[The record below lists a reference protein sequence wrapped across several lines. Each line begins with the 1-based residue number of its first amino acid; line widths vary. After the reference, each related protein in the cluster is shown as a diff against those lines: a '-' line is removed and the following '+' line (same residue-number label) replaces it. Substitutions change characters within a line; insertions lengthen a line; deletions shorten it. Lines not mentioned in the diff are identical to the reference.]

1 MKYFLLNSIKRI
13 KQYSQQL
20 DAESVLSN
28 KSWYVFSDTGEKII
42 FMFRSNSEL
51 LIDINGKVSKGGW
64 ILIPHNDLFID
75 MGTEF
80 YLYNIALVE
89 NQLLILNLKESND
102 YLILIEDGFMNQLA
116 LNSIDRIDNYLE
128 NIYIIEAELEQRRIE
143 KIRQETIRLEE
154 EKKIQQQKTNEQE
167 RIKKEKKFKI
177 VALTFCLISFVLNII
192 YSLIISLIISHIA
205 LVIPTFKHIN
215 PISSFISIVVLFVPL
230 PEFCAAFIAYY
241 INDVD
246 KINNEF
252 NMFLL
257 MYIINIAIRYSIEI
271 YIGFLVLS

>member
-1 MKYFLLNSIKRI
+1 MKHFPLNSIKKI
-13 KQYSQQL
+13 KKRSQQL

-28 KSWYVFSDTGEKII
+28 KSWYVFSDTGEKIV
-42 FMFRSNSEL
+42 FMFRSNAEL
-51 LIDINGKVSKGGW
+51 LIVVNGKVSKGGW

-154 EKKIQQQKTNEQE
+154 EKKQEEQE
-167 RIKKEKKFKI
+167 RIKIEKEFKI
-177 VALTFCLISFVLNII
+177 YVLKFRLSSFVLNII
-192 YSLIISLIISHIA
+192 YSLIASLILS
-205 LVIPTFKHIN
+205 V
-215 PISSFISIVVLFVPL
+215 ISILQVDIIT
-230 PEFCAAFIAYY
+230 AF
-241 INDVD
+241 
-246 KINNEF
+246 F
-252 NMFLL
+252 NMFLIFVPL
-257 MYIINIAIRYSIEI
+257 TEVYVGDILVYKKEFDNFKDKSKPLYSMYFINLINRLLI
-271 YIGFLVLS
+271 LVLVTYLKFKLNI